1 MHKAAVAEG
10 FEVGIADAVVGLVV
24 LAGGEEAEVV
34 LEVMVDFLEA
44 IGAGDHGEEP
54 ARPGEGLNVV
64 PFEELAVE
72 IADKALH
79 RGISRDVLLGA
90 PTQEETRLAANLVL
104 HLALGGFGNVD
115 FVAKTLEAKVFEW
128 LVGAIDLLLFGIHFE
143 AILLK
148 EGRKRADMLHQ
159 GRLIGRKEDDI
170 VGITCINHAIFGKML
185 VNLLQ
190 INVGKER
197 RNGRTCH
204 HAVFFAENFPFE
216 DGTFFGENLFE
227 KAVKGWVFGQ

>member
-1 MHKAAVAEG
+1 MAHFGKNAPLKYKYFKLSIIKYLLFVTFSRQIFAKSIIFMHQTTVA
-10 FEVGIADAVVGLVV
+10 
-24 LAGGEEAEVV
+24 
-34 LEVMVDFLEA
+34 DFFEA

-64 PFEELAVE
+64 PFEKLAVE

-79 RGISRDVLLGA
+79 RGIGRDVLLGA

-104 HLALGGFGNVD
+104 HLALGSFGNVD

-148 EGRKRADMLHQ
+148 EGRNCIRVGSSGAKRMMSS
-159 GRLIGRKEDDI
+159 E
-170 VGITCINHAIFGKML
+170 
-185 VNLLQ
+185 
-190 INVGKER
+190 
-197 RNGRTCH
+197 
-204 HAVFFAENFPFE
+204 
-216 DGTFFGENLFE
+216 
-227 KAVKGWVFGQ
+227 